1 MDSTDSLSDSDYYSS
16 STVSSSFGDDPRS
29 KKKKHKKSKNGKKS
43 KDKKS
48 KSKSKRKDKNGK
60 KSRSKKKRDK
70 KHRKSSKHKKEGKSR
85 KTKKSKKDKKDKKRR
100 DKKQRKWKEDQL
112 LDPEGKRVKT
122 PNEYRQGAHGFIT
135 ANDLIHK
142 MPEFTS
148 WLIEVHGVAVDNL
161 VKRDERKWFAKF
173 CDDWNTSTMPDP
185 KYYDLD
191 KWNRANGGGDT
202 AMVHDQFSYGLSD
215 EHQLMMEKR
224 AAREQERDRR
234 DSARIH
240 VMKRHL
246 SDLQRTDAKKFAHIT
261 DQHLPR
267 KETFES
273 LAAKRRAKKIEDET
287 KRLGKYGRGAVM
299 D

>member
-1 MDSTDSLSDSDYYSS
+1 M
-16 STVSSSFGDDPRS
+16 V
-29 KKKKHKKSKNGKKS
+29 N
-43 KDKKS
+43 
-48 KSKSKRKDKNGK
+48 
-60 KSRSKKKRDK
+60 
-70 KHRKSSKHKKEGKSR
+70 
-85 KTKKSKKDKKDKKRR
+85 
-100 DKKQRKWKEDQL
+100 
-112 LDPEGKRVKT
+112 

-135 ANDLIHK
+135 ADAIFHK
-142 MPEFTS
+142 MPEFAS

-161 VKRDERKWFAKF
+161 VKRDERTWFAKF

-202 AMVHDQFSYGLSD
+202 AAVHDQFSYGLSD
-215 EHQLMMEKR
+215 EHKLMMEKR

-246 SDLQRTDAKKFAHIT
+246 SDLKRSDIKKFDHIT

-267 KETFES
+267 QETFES
-273 LAAKRRAKKIEDET
+273 LAAKRRAKKIEDEV
-287 KRLGKYGRGAVM
+287 KRSGKYGRRTVM